1 MRSDL
6 EIAREASLR
15 PITEVAA
22 SLGLTADE
30 LHLYGPYMAKVPL
43 GVMDRLADRPDGKL
57 ILVTAMTPTKHG
69 EGKTTTTIGLTQA
82 LARLGQRA
90 VAAIREPSL
99 GPCMGLKGGAA
110 GGGYAQVLPME
121 EINLHFTG
129 DLHAVTA
136 AHNLLAAVVDNHL
149 HQGNEPQI
157 HPRKVLWKRVIDMND
172 RALRNIL
179 IGLEGGGA
187 NGVMRED
194 GFEITAASEI
204 MAIWGLAS
212 DLMDLKA
219 RMGRV
224 LVGFDALGRPIQAAE
239 LGVQGAMAALMKNA
253 MHPNLVQTI
262 EGVPAFVHGGPFA
275 NIAHGCNTL
284 AATRLALKLAEVT
297 VTEAGFGADLGAEKF
312 LHIKCRIGGLAPSAV
327 VLVVTRRAFRLHGLA
342 NVAKHV
348 ENLGLFGVPVVICL
362 NRFLDDGEEE
372 LAEVLAACRDLG
384 VPAEIADYREAGGAG
399 GLELAQRVL
408 AAASPHSGG
417 DAGTKAYAGAGAGG
431 AGADA
436 GAGANAATGKDTRSA
451 AGAHA
456 GAATSSGTGSG
467 PVAGTGEGT
476 GREGGQARF
485 TPLYDLDQS
494 LEAKVEILA
503 RRLYGADGV
512 DFSSE
517 AQAQL
522 KHIAN
527 LGYGG
532 LPICVA
538 KTPASLS
545 DDPKRPGRPT
555 GFRLHVKGAKVS
567 AGAGFVVIYT
577 GSIMT
582 MPGLPKRPAAQDIDI
597 DRHGTISG
605 LF

>member
-1 MRSDL
+1 MRSDI
-6 EIAREASLR
+6 EIAREARLR
-15 PITEVAA
+15 PIAEVAA
-22 SLGLTADE
+22 GLGLTADE
-30 LHLYGPYMAKVPL
+30 LHAYGPYMAKVPL
-43 GVMDRLADRPDGKL
+43 GVMERLAERPDGKL

-149 HQGNEPQI
+149 HQGNEPEI

-172 RALRNIL
+172 RALRSIL

-194 GFEITAASEI
+194 GFDITAASEI

-224 LVGFDALGRPIQAAE
+224 LVGFDGLGRPIHAAE

-284 AATRLALKLAEVT
+284 AATRLALKLADVT

-312 LHIKCRIGGLAPSAV
+312 LHIKCRTGGLAPSAM

-362 NRFLDDGEEE
+362 NRFLDDGEDD

-384 VPAEIADYREAGGAG
+384 VPAEVADYREAGGAG
-399 GLELAQRVL
+399 GLELAERVL
-408 AAASPHSGG
+408 AMASPHPG
-417 DAGTKAYAGAGAGG
+417 AVTRAGAGG
-431 AGADA
+431 
-436 GAGANAATGKDTRSA
+436 
-451 AGAHA
+451 
-456 GAATSSGTGSG
+456 
-467 PVAGTGEGT
+467 
-476 GREGGQARF
+476 EGGQARF
-485 TPLYDLDQS
+485 TPLYDLDQP
-494 LEAKVEILA
+494 LEEKVEILA

-545 DDPKRPGRPT
+545 DDPKRPGRPR

-597 DRHGTISG
+597 DQYGTISG

>member
-1 MRSDL
+1 MRSDI
-6 EIAREASLR
+6 EIAREARLR
-15 PITEVAA
+15 PIAEVAA
-22 SLGLTADE
+22 GLGLTADE
-30 LHLYGPYMAKVPL
+30 LHAYGPHMAKVPL
-43 GVMDRLADRPDGKL
+43 GVMERLAERPDGKL

-172 RALRNIL
+172 RALRSIL

-204 MAIWGLAS
+204 MAIWGLSA
-212 DLMDLKA
+212 DLMDLKD

-224 LVGFDALGRPIQAAE
+224 LVGFDGLGRPIHAAE

-312 LHIKCRIGGLAPSAV
+312 LHIKCRTGGLAPSAV

-348 ENLGLFGVPVVICL
+348 ENLDLFGLPVVICL
-362 NRFLDDGEEE
+362 NRFLDDNEEE

-408 AAASPHSGG
+408 EVASPPSGG
-417 DAGTKAYAGAGAGG
+417 NPGDSPVGG
-431 AGADA
+431 HG
-436 GAGANAATGKDTRSA
+436 GSRS
-451 AGAHA
+451 GNLE
-456 GAATSSGTGSG
+456 GGSG
-467 PVAGTGEGT
+467 GSPADSPGGSLMGGPGCHPGV
-476 GREGGQARF
+476 GQARF
-485 TPLYDLDQS
+485 TPLYDLDQP
-494 LEAKVEILA
+494 LEEKVEILA
-503 RRLYGADGV
+503 RRLYGADGA

-517 AQAQL
+517 AQVQL
-522 KHIAN
+522 KHITN

-545 DDPKRPGRPT
+545 DDPKRTGRPI
-555 GFRLHVKGAKVS
+555 GFRLHVKGARVS

-597 DRHGTISG
+597 DRHGIISG

>member
-1 MRSDL
+1 MRSDI
-6 EIAREASLR
+6 EIAREARLR
-15 PITEVAA
+15 PIAEVAA
-22 SLGLTADE
+22 GLGLTADE

-43 GVMDRLADRPDGKL
+43 GVMDRLAERPDGKL

-149 HQGNEPQI
+149 HQGSEPQI

-224 LVGFDALGRPIQAAE
+224 LVGFDALGRPIQAAD

-284 AATRLALKLAEVT
+284 AATRLALKLADVT

-312 LHIKCRIGGLAPSAV
+312 LHIKCRTGGLAPSAV

-362 NRFLDDGEEE
+362 NRFLDDGEDE

-399 GLELAQRVL
+399 GLELAERVL
-408 AAASPHSGG
+408 AAASSHPIGEAFTGSGAVSGG
-417 DAGTKAYAGAGAGG
+417 GSGLDSGAGSG
-431 AGADA
+431 AVTASG
-436 GAGANAATGKDTRSA
+436 
-451 AGAHA
+451 
-456 GAATSSGTGSG
+456 TSSGTCAGAGSSTDL
-467 PVAGTGEGT
+467 GTGSK
-476 GREGGQARF
+476 GGQARF
-485 TPLYDLDQS
+485 TPLYDLDQP
-494 LEAKVEILA
+494 LEEKVEILA

-527 LGYGG
+527 LGFGD

-582 MPGLPKRPAAQDIDI
+582 MPGLPKCPAAQGIDI

>member
-1 MRSDL
+1 MRSDI
-6 EIAREASLR
+6 EIAREARLR
-15 PITEVAA
+15 PIAEVAA
-22 SLGLTADE
+22 GLGLTADE
-30 LHLYGPYMAKVPL
+30 LHTYGPYMAKVPL
-43 GVMDRLADRPDGKL
+43 GVMERLAERPDGKL

-172 RALRNIL
+172 RALRSIL

-312 LHIKCRIGGLAPSAV
+312 LHIKCRTGGLAPSAV

-362 NRFLDDGEEE
+362 NRFLDDDEAE
-372 LAEVLAACRDLG
+372 LAEVLAACRGLA

-408 AAASPHSGG
+408 EVASPPSGG
-417 DAGTKAYAGAGAGG
+417 NPGDSPVGGHGGSRGGNLEGGSGGNSLGAPGGSCVVDGLGGSPVGTP
-431 AGADA
+431 
-436 GAGANAATGKDTRSA
+436 GANPG
-451 AGAHA
+451 
-456 GAATSSGTGSG
+456 GS
-467 PVAGTGEGT
+467 
-476 GREGGQARF
+476 QAQF
-485 TPLYDLDQS
+485 TPLYDLDQP
-494 LEAKVEILA
+494 LEEKVEILA

-545 DDPKRPGRPT
+545 DDPKRPGRPS

-597 DRHGTISG
+597 DRHGLISG

>member
-1 MRSDL
+1 MRSDI
-6 EIAREASLR
+6 EIAREASLK

-22 SLGLTADE
+22 GLGLSADE

-43 GVMDRLADRPDGKL
+43 GVMERLRDRPDGKL

-82 LARLGQRA
+82 LARLGQCA

-149 HQGNEPQI
+149 HQGNEPHL

-172 RALRNIL
+172 RALRSIL

-284 AATRLALKLAEVT
+284 AATRLALKLADIT
-297 VTEAGFGADLGAEKF
+297 VTEAGFAADLGAEKF
-312 LHIKCRIGGLAPSAV
+312 LHIKCRTGGLTPNAV

-348 ENLGLFGVPVVICL
+348 ENLRLFGLPVVICI

-372 LAEVLAACRDLG
+372 LAEILAACRDLG

-399 GLELAQRVL
+399 GLELAERVL
-408 AAASPHSGG
+408 AAANPHPGG
-417 DAGTKAYAGAGAGG
+417 DAGTKSYAGAGAGG
-431 AGADA
+431 AGA
-436 GAGANAATGKDTRSA
+436 GGGVNAATGKDTDTRSVA
-451 AGAHA
+451 VANA
-456 GAATSSGTGSG
+456 GAATGSVTGS
-467 PVAGTGEGT
+467 V
-476 GREGGQARF
+476 
-485 TPLYDLDQS
+485 
-494 LEAKVEILA
+494 
-503 RRLYGADGV
+503 
-512 DFSSE
+512 
-517 AQAQL
+517 
-522 KHIAN
+522 
-527 LGYGG
+527 
-532 LPICVA
+532 
-538 KTPASLS
+538 
-545 DDPKRPGRPT
+545 
-555 GFRLHVKGAKVS
+555 
-567 AGAGFVVIYT
+567 T
-577 GSIMT
+577 GS
-582 MPGLPKRPAAQDIDI
+582 A
-597 DRHGTISG
+597 
-605 LF
+605 

>member
-1 MRSDL
+1 MRSDI
-6 EIAREASLR
+6 EIAREARLR
-15 PITEVAA
+15 PIAEVAA
-22 SLGLTADE
+22 GLGLTADE
-30 LHLYGPYMAKVPL
+30 LHAYGPHMAKVPL
-43 GVMDRLADRPDGKL
+43 GVMERLAERPDGKL

-172 RALRNIL
+172 RALRSIL

-212 DLMDLKA
+212 DLMDLKD

-224 LVGFDALGRPIQAAE
+224 LVGFDALGRPIHAAE

-312 LHIKCRIGGLAPSAV
+312 LHIKCRTGGLAPSAV

-362 NRFLDDGEEE
+362 NRFLDDDEAE
-372 LAEVLAACRDLG
+372 LAEVLAACRGLA

-408 AAASPHSGG
+408 EVASPPSGG
-417 DAGTKAYAGAGAGG
+417 NPGDSPVGGHGGSRGGNLEGGSGGNSLGAPGGSCVVDGLGGSPVGTP
-431 AGADA
+431 
-436 GAGANAATGKDTRSA
+436 GANPG
-451 AGAHA
+451 
-456 GAATSSGTGSG
+456 GS
-467 PVAGTGEGT
+467 
-476 GREGGQARF
+476 QAQF
-485 TPLYDLDQS
+485 TPLYDLDQP
-494 LEAKVEILA
+494 LEEKVEILA

-522 KHIAN
+522 KHIAK

-545 DDPKRPGRPT
+545 DDPKRPGRPS

-597 DRHGTISG
+597 DRHGLISG

>member
-1 MRSDL
+1 MRPDID
-6 EIAREASLR
+6 IAREAAPR
-15 PITEVAA
+15 PIADIAA
-22 SLGLTADE
+22 GLGLKADE
-30 LHLYGPYMAKVPL
+30 LHAYGPYMAKVPL
-43 GVMDRLADRPDGKL
+43 AVMERLAERPDGRL

-82 LARLGQRA
+82 LARLGKRA
-90 VAAIREPSL
+90 MAAIREPSL

-110 GGGYAQVLPME
+110 GGGYSQVLPME

-136 AHNLLAAVVDNHL
+136 AHNLLAALVDNHL
-149 HQGNEPQI
+149 HQGNMPEI

-172 RALRNIL
+172 RSLRSIL
-179 IGLEGGGA
+179 LGLEGAGA

-204 MAIWGLAS
+204 MAIWGLSS

-224 LVGFDALGRPIQAAE
+224 LVGFDGLGRPIHAAE

-284 AATRLALKLAEVT
+284 AATRMARKLADYT

-312 LHIKCRIGGLAPSAV
+312 LHIKCRTGGLAPNAV
-327 VLVVTRRAFRLHGLA
+327 VLVVTRRAFKIHGLA

-348 ENLGLFGVPVVICL
+348 ENLRLFGLPVVICL
-362 NRFLDDGEEE
+362 NRFADDGDEE

-399 GLELAQRVL
+399 GLELAQRVVE
-408 AAASPHSGG
+408 AS
-417 DAGTKAYAGAGAGG
+417 AG
-431 AGADA
+431 
-436 GAGANAATGKDTRSA
+436 
-451 AGAHA
+451 
-456 GAATSSGTGSG
+456 
-467 PVAGTGEGT
+467 P
-476 GREGGQARF
+476 ARF
-485 TPLYDLDQS
+485 QPLYDLEMA
-494 LEAKVEILA
+494 LEDKVEILA
-503 RRLYGADGV
+503 RQLYGADGV

-517 AQAQL
+517 AQVQL

-532 LPICVA
+532 LPVCVA

-545 DDPKRPGRPT
+545 DDPKLHGRPT
-555 GFRLHVKGAKVS
+555 GFRLRVKGARVS

-597 DRHGTISG
+597 DPHGTISG

>member
-1 MRSDL
+1 MRPDID
-6 EIAREASLR
+6 IAREAAPR
-15 PITEVAA
+15 PIADIAA
-22 SLGLTADE
+22 GLGLKADE
-30 LHLYGPYMAKVPL
+30 LHAYGPYMAKVPL
-43 GVMDRLADRPDGKL
+43 AVMERLAERPDGRL

-82 LARLGQRA
+82 LARLGKRA
-90 VAAIREPSL
+90 MAAIREPSL

-110 GGGYAQVLPME
+110 GGGYSQVLPME

-136 AHNLLAAVVDNHL
+136 AHNLLAALVDNHL
-149 HQGNEPQI
+149 HQGNKPEI

-172 RALRNIL
+172 RSLRSIL
-179 IGLEGGGA
+179 LGLEGAGA

-204 MAIWGLAS
+204 MAIWGLSS

-224 LVGFDALGRPIQAAE
+224 LVGFDGLGRPIHATE

-284 AATRLALKLAEVT
+284 AATRMARKLADYT

-312 LHIKCRIGGLAPSAV
+312 LHIKCRTGGLAPNAV
-327 VLVVTRRAFRLHGLA
+327 VLVVTRRAFKIHGLA

-348 ENLGLFGVPVVICL
+348 ENLHLFGLPVVICL
-362 NRFLDDGEEE
+362 NRFADDGDEE

-384 VPAEIADYREAGGAG
+384 VPAEIADYREAGGTG
-399 GLELAQRVL
+399 GLELAQRVVE
-408 AAASPHSGG
+408 AS
-417 DAGTKAYAGAGAGG
+417 AG
-431 AGADA
+431 
-436 GAGANAATGKDTRSA
+436 
-451 AGAHA
+451 
-456 GAATSSGTGSG
+456 
-467 PVAGTGEGT
+467 P
-476 GREGGQARF
+476 ARF
-485 TPLYDLDQS
+485 QPLYDLEMA
-494 LEAKVEILA
+494 LEDKVEILA
-503 RRLYGADGV
+503 RQLYGADGV

-517 AQAQL
+517 AQVQL

-527 LGYGG
+527 LGYGA
-532 LPICVA
+532 LPVCVA

-545 DDPKRPGRPT
+545 DDPKLHGRPT
-555 GFRLHVKGAKVS
+555 GFRLSVKGARIS

>member
-1 MRSDL
+1 M
-6 EIAREASLR
+6 
-15 PITEVAA
+15 
-22 SLGLTADE
+22 G
-30 LHLYGPYMAKVPL
+30 
-43 GVMDRLADRPDGKL
+43 RLAERPDGKL

-172 RALRNIL
+172 RALRSIL

-212 DLMDLKA
+212 DLMDLKD

-224 LVGFDALGRPIQAAE
+224 LVGFDALGRPIHAAE

-297 VTEAGFGADLGAEKF
+297 VTEAGSGAARGAEKF
-312 LHIKCRIGGLAPSAV
+312 LHIRGPPGGLPPSAV

-362 NRFLDDGEEE
+362 NRFLDDDEAE
-372 LAEVLAACRDLG
+372 LAEVLAACRGLA

-408 AAASPHSGG
+408 EVASPPSGG
-417 DAGTKAYAGAGAGG
+417 NPGDSPVGGHGGSRGGNLEGGSGGNSLGAPGGSCVVDGLGGSPVGTP
-431 AGADA
+431 
-436 GAGANAATGKDTRSA
+436 GANPG
-451 AGAHA
+451 
-456 GAATSSGTGSG
+456 GS
-467 PVAGTGEGT
+467 
-476 GREGGQARF
+476 QAQF
-485 TPLYDLDQS
+485 TPLYDLDQP
-494 LEAKVEILA
+494 LEEKVEILA

-545 DDPKRPGRPT
+545 DDPKRPGRPS

-597 DRHGTISG
+597 DRHGLISG

>member
-1 MRSDL
+1 MRPDID
-6 EIAREASLR
+6 IAREAAPR
-15 PITEVAA
+15 PIADIAA
-22 SLGLTADE
+22 GLGLKADE
-30 LHLYGPYMAKVPL
+30 LHAYGPYMAKVPL
-43 GVMDRLADRPDGKL
+43 GVMERLAERPDGRL

-82 LARLGQRA
+82 LARLGKRA
-90 VAAIREPSL
+90 MAAIREPSL

-110 GGGYAQVLPME
+110 GGGYSQVLPME

-136 AHNLLAAVVDNHL
+136 AHNLLAALVDNHL
-149 HQGNEPQI
+149 HQGNMPEI

-172 RALRNIL
+172 RSLRSIL
-179 IGLEGGGA
+179 LGLEGAGA

-204 MAIWGLAS
+204 MAIWGLSS

-224 LVGFDALGRPIQAAE
+224 LVGFDGLGRPIHAAE

-284 AATRLALKLAEVT
+284 AATRMARKLADYT

-312 LHIKCRIGGLAPSAV
+312 LHIKCRTGGLAPNAV
-327 VLVVTRRAFRLHGLA
+327 VLVVTRRAFKIHGLA

-348 ENLGLFGVPVVICL
+348 ENLRLFGLPVVICL
-362 NRFLDDGEEE
+362 NRFADDGDEE

-399 GLELAQRVL
+399 GLELAQRVVE
-408 AAASPHSGG
+408 AS
-417 DAGTKAYAGAGAGG
+417 AG
-431 AGADA
+431 
-436 GAGANAATGKDTRSA
+436 
-451 AGAHA
+451 
-456 GAATSSGTGSG
+456 
-467 PVAGTGEGT
+467 P
-476 GREGGQARF
+476 ARF
-485 TPLYDLDQS
+485 QPLYDLDMA
-494 LEAKVEILA
+494 LEDKVEILA
-503 RRLYGADGV
+503 CQLYGADGV

-517 AQAQL
+517 AQVQL

-532 LPICVA
+532 LPVCVA

-545 DDPKRPGRPT
+545 DDPKLHGRPT
-555 GFRLHVKGAKVS
+555 GFRLRVKGARVS

>member
-15 PITEVAA
+15 PIAEVAA
-22 SLGLTADE
+22 GLGLTAEE

-43 GVMDRLADRPDGKL
+43 GVMERLADRPDGKL

-172 RALRNIL
+172 RALRSIL

-284 AATRLALKLAEVT
+284 AATRLALKLADIT

-312 LHIKCRIGGLAPSAV
+312 LHIKCRTGGLAPSAV
-327 VLVVTRRAFRLHGLA
+327 VLVITRRAFRLHGLT

-417 DAGTKAYAGAGAGG
+417 VAGTKAYAGAGAG
-431 AGADA
+431 GADA

-451 AGAHA
+451 AGAHP
-456 GAATSSGTGSG
+456 GAAASSGTGSG
-467 PVAGTGEGT
+467 PVAGTGEGA

-485 TPLYDLDQS
+485 IPLYDLDQS

-597 DRHGTISG
+597 DRHGIISG